1 VKPLGISPLRA
12 FAVAD
17 WLVEWW
23 AYLTGRVAE
32 RRAAAAERRAAVRP
46 DLPASLA
53 TARAVA
59 LLAIALLSAAA
70 TAAALAESYRNLYEW
85 AIHHHVFPGFAW
97 AWPLTVDSFV
107 VIPELVLFVAMVDI
121 WFGWSKVW
129 PWLVIAGGL
138 SASVAGNIGSLGTS
152 PTLTDQLTAAAS
164 PTAAFVALTF
174 ALAVLKR
181 VIARARAAVP
191 LAAADDIPPTTR
203 DIIKRA
209 MSVGIADTGTLAA
222 LSGVSERH
230 VQRLKNGSQQPAQG
244 YSAAAATSATHT
256 SHRVAQPRLTVTG
269 GRP

>member
-1 VKPLGISPLRA
+1 VKPLGISPRRA

-164 PTAAFVALTF
+164 PTAAFVALPF

-181 VIARARAAVP
+181 VIARAR
-191 LAAADDIPPTTR
+191 
-203 DIIKRA
+203 
-209 MSVGIADTGTLAA
+209 G
-222 LSGVSERH
+222 GV
-230 VQRLKNGSQQPAQG
+230 
-244 YSAAAATSATHT
+244 
-256 SHRVAQPRLTVTG
+256 
-269 GRP
+269 